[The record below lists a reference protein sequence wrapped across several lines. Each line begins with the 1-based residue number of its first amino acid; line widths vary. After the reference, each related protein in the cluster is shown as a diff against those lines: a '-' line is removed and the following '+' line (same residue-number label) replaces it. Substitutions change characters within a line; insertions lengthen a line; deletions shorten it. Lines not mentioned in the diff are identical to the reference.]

1 MIKAIGLDLGSKTL
15 GVAYNDIL
23 GIVHTVETFRFPF
36 EKYDLAVDEVLKLTN
51 KYDTK
56 NVALGYPLNMNGSV
70 SERSKKCLEFKEMI
84 LKKDP
89 SINISMIDE
98 RLTTVQAHNYLNEM
112 DVTSKKRKEVVD
124 QLAAYEILSTYL
136 RMKENGQL

>member
-15 GVAYNDIL
+15 GVAYSDVL

-36 EKYDLAVDEVLKLTN
+36 EKYESAVEEVMSLTK
-51 KYDTK
+51 KYGTK
-56 NVALGYPLNMNGSV
+56 NIALGYPLNMNGSE
-70 SERSKKCLEFKEMI
+70 SERSKKSLKFKDLLLE
-84 LKKDP
+84 KDP
-89 SINISMIDE
+89 TLNITMIDE
-98 RLTTVQAHNYLNEM
+98 RLTTVQAHSYLNEM

-136 RMKENGQL
+136 RMKENNQI

>member
-15 GVAYNDIL
+15 GVAYNDFL

-36 EKYDLAVDEVLKLTN
+36 EKYDLAVEEVIKLVK

-56 NVALGYPLNMNGSV
+56 IIALGYPINMNGSE
-70 SERSKKCLEFKEMI
+70 SERSKKTLEFKKM
-84 LKKDP
+84 LLNKD
-89 SINISMIDE
+89 SSLNISLIDE
-98 RLTTVQAHNYLNEM
+98 RLTTIQAHNYLNEM

-124 QLAAYEILSTYL
+124 QLAAYEILTTFL
-136 RMKENGQL
+136 KMKENGQL